1 MRIFKASAPDS
12 DPSASSKK
20 AEVVPEVDYESLT
33 LGPDDFA
40 VIGTNIERSM
50 ESVRPSIS
58 YWQDAW
64 RRLKKNRI
72 AIAVMIY
79 LIIMILGSIIFPII
93 SPFKYD
99 QQHWDDIDR
108 DFKFEMFKV
117 CREEGVAG
125 PMPYDEAIQLKGF
138 DKLKAWARGDIKVH
152 IMGINEVGADFWTL
166 VWFGGRVSLFIGL
179 VAALTYFVIGM
190 PYGSISGLIGGRVD
204 NIMMRAVEVI
214 NGIPYMI
221 VVILLMVVMP
231 GGIPTIVIALAA
243 VGWTGLARLVRGQVI
258 QIKEQEYVIAATTMG
273 ASRGRI
279 VRRHILPNTLSV
291 VIVNLTM
298 AIPGAIFT
306 ESFLSYIGIGVPQPQ
321 VSWGSLCEMGRSA
334 IFNNPQLL
342 FIPAAFI
349 SLTMLSFNL
358 FGDALRNVLDPRMRK

>member
-1 MRIFKASAPDS
+1 MKEKNKSGQPLTAADAAATASAPR
-12 DPSASSKK
+12 
-20 AEVVPEVDYESLT
+20 VLT
-33 LGPDDFA
+33 PDDFA
-40 VIGTNIERSM
+40 VVGTDIRHSM

-64 RRLKKNRI
+64 RRLRKNKV
-72 AIAVMIY
+72 AIVVMVF
-79 LIIMILGSIIFPII
+79 LIVMLIGSIIFPMI

-99 QQHWDDIDR
+99 IQHWDDIDR
-108 DFKFEMFKV
+108 DFKFEMFKI
-117 CREEGVAG
+117 CREDGAAG
-125 PMPYDEAIQLKGF
+125 PMPYEQAIKLQGW
-138 DKLKAWARGDIKVH
+138 DKLSAWARGDIKVH
-152 IMGINEVGADFWTL
+152 IFGIDESGADFWTR

-179 VAALTYFVIGM
+179 IAALSYFIVGM
-190 PYGSISGLIGGRVD
+190 PYGSISGLLGGRVD
-204 NIMMRAVEVI
+204 NLMMRAVEII
-214 NGIPYMI
+214 NGIPYLI

-231 GGIPTIVIALAA
+231 PGLTTIVVAMAA
-243 VGWTGLARLVRGQVI
+243 VGWTGLARLVRGQVV

-273 ASRGRI
+273 ASRARI

-306 ESFLSYIGIGVPQPQ
+306 ESFLSYIGIGVAQPMC
-321 VSWGSLCEMGRSA
+321 SWGSLCENGKA
-334 IFNNPQLL
+334 ALFTNPQLL

-358 FGDALRNVLDPRMRK
+358 FGDALRNVLDPRMRR

>member
-1 MRIFKASAPDS
+1 MKEKQTKMPDS
-12 DPSASSKK
+12 NSKSK
-20 AEVVPEVDYESLT
+20 ANQANMPVNYAALSLQ
-33 LGPDDFA
+33 PDDFA
-40 VIGTNIERSM
+40 IVGTNIQRSM

-64 RRLKKNRI
+64 RRLKKNKI
-72 AIAVMIY
+72 AIAVLIY
-79 LIIMILGSIIFPII
+79 LVIMILGSIIFPFI

-108 DFKFEMFKV
+108 QFKFEMFKV
-117 CREEGVAG
+117 CREDGIAG
-125 PMPYDEAIQLKGF
+125 PMPIEEALQLKGF
-138 DKLKAWARGDIKVH
+138 DKLSAWARGDIKIH

-179 VAALTYFVIGM
+179 VAALTYFLIGM
-190 PYGSISGLIGGRVD
+190 PYGSISGLLGGKVD

-221 VVILLMVVMP
+221 IVILLMVVMP
-231 GGIPTIVIALAA
+231 GGIPTIVVALAA
-243 VGWTGLARLVRGQVI
+243 VGWTGLARLVRGQVV

-279 VRRHILPNTLSV
+279 VRKHILPNTLSV

-321 VSWGSLCEMGRSA
+321 VSWGSLCEQGRAA

-358 FGDALRNVLDPRMRK
+358 FGDALRNVLDPRMRR

>member
-1 MRIFKASAPDS
+1 MKENQIKNSQSSVNPEDQADAAAVLNRTFSA
-12 DPSASSKK
+12 
-20 AEVVPEVDYESLT
+20 
-33 LGPDDFA
+33 DDFS
-40 VIGTNIERSM
+40 VVGTNIQRSM

-64 RRLKKNRI
+64 RRLKKNKV
-72 AIAVMIY
+72 AIAVMIF
-79 LIIMILGSIIFPII
+79 LIIMSLGSIIFPMI

-117 CREEGVAG
+117 CKEDDLRG
-125 PMPYDEAIQLKGF
+125 PMPLEQALELRGF
-138 DKLKAWARGDIKVH
+138 DKLKAWASGDIKVH
-152 IMGINEVGADFWTL
+152 ILGVTDVGADFWTL
-166 VWFGGRVSLFIGL
+166 LWFGGRVSLFIGL
-179 VAALTYFVIGM
+179 VAALTYFLIGM
-190 PYGSISGLIGGRVD
+190 PYGSISGLLGGRVD
-204 NIMMRAVEVI
+204 NVMMRAVEII

-221 VVILLMVVMP
+221 IVILLMVVMP
-231 GGIPTIVIALAA
+231 AGIGTIVIALAA

-321 VSWGSLCEMGRSA
+321 VSWGSLCEMGRSS
-334 IFNNPQLL
+334 IFTNPQLL

-358 FGDALRNVLDPRMRK
+358 FGDALRNVLDPRMRR

>member
-1 MRIFKASAPDS
+1 MKEKNMIGQPALA
-12 DPSASSKK
+12 
-20 AEVVPEVDYESLT
+20 AEGAVVDHTSLVLT
-33 LGPDDFA
+33 PGDFT
-40 VIGTNIERSM
+40 VVGTDIHHSM

-58 YWQDAW
+58 YWEDAW
-64 RRLKKNRI
+64 RRLKKNKV
-72 AIAVMIY
+72 AIVVMVF
-79 LIIMILGSIIFPII
+79 LVVMLVGSVIFPII

-99 QQHWDDIDR
+99 IQHWDDIDR
-108 DFKFEMFKV
+108 DFHFEMFKI
-117 CREEGVAG
+117 CQEDGAAG
-125 PMPYDEAIQLKGF
+125 PMPYEQAIKLQGW
-138 DKLKAWARGDIKVH
+138 DKFSAWARGDIRIH
-152 IMGINEVGADFWTL
+152 IFGIDESGADFWTR

-179 VAALTYFVIGM
+179 IAALSYFIIGM

-204 NIMMRAVEVI
+204 NLMMRAVEII
-214 NGIPYMI
+214 NGIPYLI

-231 GGIPTIVIALAA
+231 PGLVTIVVALAM
-243 VGWTGLARLVRGQVI
+243 VGWTGLARLVRGQVV

-306 ESFLSYIGIGVPQPQ
+306 ESFLSYIGIGVSQPMC
-321 VSWGSLCEMGRSA
+321 SWGSLCENGKSA
-334 IFNNPQLL
+334 LFTNPQLL

-358 FGDALRNVLDPRMRK
+358 FGDALRNVLDPRMRR